1 MLLERKGVVSL
12 LAKDS
17 NEDTSKRTFRLCAAR
32 VIVRFSSK
40 YHLKDE
46 NTNNGERA
54 LLSGGQTLIHLLSHG
69 SDVNLSKFVG
79 FLMPAS
85 GLGDHVLPMR

>member
-32 VIVRFSSK
+32 VIVRFN
-40 YHLKDE
+40 HLKDE